1 MNDDWEQFPPIEGN
15 GVPNGGAVVV
25 LVAVVAFV
33 VALIGL
39 GVAAGV
45 WLI

>member
-15 GVPNGGAVVV
+15 GVPDGGAVGV
-25 LVAVVAFV
+25 LVAVVSFV
-33 VALIGL
+33 VTLIGL
-39 GVAAGV
+39 GVAVGR